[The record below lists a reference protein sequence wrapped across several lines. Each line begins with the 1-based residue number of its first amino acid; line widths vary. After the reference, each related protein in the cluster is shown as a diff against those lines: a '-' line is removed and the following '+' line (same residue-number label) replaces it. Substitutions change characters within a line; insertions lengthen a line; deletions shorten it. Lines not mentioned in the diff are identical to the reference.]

1 VFFALWPASG
11 LQQSLAETTQS
22 VVLAAGGRPVP
33 PENFHVTLAFLGS
46 VPDARISE
54 VAALGADV
62 ASQVTQPSLGVTLD
76 TIEYWQK
83 PKVVVATAGLPAA
96 DSAPLANVLA
106 VALKSRLPEAGF
118 AADLKTLWSVGRRET
133 REFHPHVTLAR
144 KIAHPIHSIGIQ
156 PVLWSFTD
164 FALVDSRTEPKG
176 SVYTVLQTFPLG
188 ARRGSDA

>member
-1 VFFALWPASG
+1 LFFALWPDHA
-11 LQQSLAETTQS
+11 LQQSLAETTQT
-22 VVLAAGGRPVP
+22 VVRATGGRPVP
-33 PENFHVTLAFLGS
+33 PENFHLTLAFLGS

-62 ASQVTQPSLGVTLD
+62 ASQVSQPGLGVTLD
-76 TIEYWQK
+76 AIECWQK
-83 PKVVVATAGLPAA
+83 PKVVVATAGLPATE
-96 DSAPLANVLA
+96 SAPLANVLA
-106 VALKSRLPEAGF
+106 VALKSRLTDARF
-118 AADLKTLWSVGRRET
+118 APDLETSWSVRGQET

-144 KIAHPIHSIGIQ
+144 KIAQPIHSIGIQ

-188 ARRGSDA
+188 ARRGSDV

>member
-1 VFFALWPASG
+1 LFFALWPAPA
-11 LQQSLAETTQS
+11 LQQSLAGTTQS

-62 ASQVTQPSLGVTLD
+62 ASQVTQPGLGVTLD
-76 TIEYWQK
+76 AIEYWQK

-96 DSAPLANVLA
+96 KSAPLANVLTG
-106 VALKSRLPEAGF
+106 ALKSRLTDAGF
-118 AADLKTLWSVGRRET
+118 TPGENP
-133 REFHPHVTLAR
+133 EFHPHVTLAR

-156 PVLWSFTD
+156 PVLWGFTD
-164 FALVDSRTEPKG
+164 FALVESRTEPKG

>member
-1 VFFALWPASG
+1 LFFALWPAPA
-11 LQQSLAETTQS
+11 LQQSLVETTQS

-54 VAALGADV
+54 VAAIGVDV
-62 ASQVTQPSLGVTLD
+62 ASQFAQRRMTVTLD
-76 TIEYWQK
+76 ATEYWQK

-96 DSAPLANVLA
+96 KSAPLANVLA
-106 VALKSRLPEAGF
+106 GALKSRLTDAGF
-118 AADLKTLWSVGRRET
+118 APEET
-133 REFHPHVTLAR
+133 PEFHPHVTLAH
-144 KIAHPIHSIGIQ
+144 KIAHPIQSIGIQ
-156 PVLWSFTD
+156 PVLWSFTN

-188 ARRGSDA
+188 ARRGFDA